1 LRVTVWKG
9 SGADDRW
16 QMPWTR
22 AHVAALGLLGFALL
36 ATAGAFTF
44 ARPHAH
50 ASVLPPQPHE
60 PLPYSKVTY
69 TATDAERAF
78 RTVDIKL
85 VRRTREPVPVGN
97 PPIVDLSTSRGTVE
111 VDVFGNPQRV
121 AASGFSDYFIV
132 KNGQWLKAPKTCS
145 PGAQV
150 AEQWRGN
157 VRVIVSCA
165 KAGASGS
172 TWLASV
178 DRALARL
185 R

>member
-1 LRVTVWKG
+1 MLWI
-9 SGADDRW
+9 
-16 QMPWTR
+16 R
-22 AHVAALGLLGFALL
+22 AHVAALGLLAFALL
-36 ATAGAFTF
+36 ATAGAFMF

-50 ASVLPPQPHE
+50 ASVLPRQPHE

-69 TATDAERAF
+69 NATDAQRAF
-78 RTVDIKL
+78 RTADITL
-85 VRRTREPVPVGN
+85 VRHTHEPVPVGE
-97 PPIVDLSTSRGTVE
+97 PPIVDLGSRRGTVE

-121 AASGFSDYFIV
+121 AASGFSDYFIM
-132 KNGQWLKAPKTCS
+132 KNGHWLKAPKTCS
-145 PGAQV
+145 PGAQA

-157 VRVIVSCA
+157 LRVIVSCT
-165 KAGASGS
+165 KAGASAS